1 MAMSENNVLPESE
14 RSEQLL
20 EHIVHK
26 HFSEL
31 RELTIVG
38 PILAHFSKAN
48 PT

>member
-14 RSEQLL
+14 QQLK
-20 EHIVHK
+20 HIVHK
-26 HFSEL
+26 HFPEL